1 MLDISSL
8 TYGQENEDVAII
20 HEDLADP
27 DILTFVR
34 KPKMDDLQIEVRV
47 IQSLTAFDSRVWPID

>member
-20 HEDLADP
+20 HEDLANP
-27 DILTFVR
+27 DILTVVR
-34 KPKMDDLQIEVRV
+34 KQKMDDLQMEVRV
-47 IQSLTAFDSRVWPID
+47 IQSLTAFDPRVRPID